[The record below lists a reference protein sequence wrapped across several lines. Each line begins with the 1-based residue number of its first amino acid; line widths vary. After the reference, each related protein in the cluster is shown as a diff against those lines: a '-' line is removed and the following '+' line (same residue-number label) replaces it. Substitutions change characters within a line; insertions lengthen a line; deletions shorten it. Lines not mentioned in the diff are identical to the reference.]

1 MLLQLFFVS
10 DITIR
15 FAGMEVCLKQC
26 SPPKKKTEKNC
37 SWKRDKK
44 SFVTICCWLKT
55 QFLSFTSSGNSCC
68 RNLLVAKIRQ
78 TEVLLAS
85 LNTYQ
90 SFHKKNRL
98 ELCQKMLLERR
109 GSSHEFTIEFLWHEQ
124 WTLIW
129 IIIIGFQDKDRC
141 ASTYVQLLL
150 GPFWLMCVSTL
161 LLSSSVIFFANF
173 FYVLCYLMGELLQV
187 VDFYIYVKLNFI
199 IFFPS

>member
-1 MLLQLFFVS
+1 MLLQLIFVS

-26 SPPKKKTEKNC
+26 SPPKKTEKNC

-90 SFHKKNRL
+90 SFHKK
-98 ELCQKMLLERR
+98 K
-109 GSSHEFTIEFLWHEQ
+109 SS
-124 WTLIW
+124 WTLPKNAFREKRKFTW
-129 IIIIGFQDKDRC
+129 IHNRISL
-141 ASTYVQLLL
+141 AWTVNTY
-150 GPFWLMCVSTL
+150 
-161 LLSSSVIFFANF
+161 
-173 FYVLCYLMGELLQV
+173 
-187 VDFYIYVKLNFI
+187 LNNNYRI
-199 IFFPS
+199 SR

>member
-1 MLLQLFFVS
+1 MKLQLFFVS
-10 DITIR
+10 DLTIR

-150 GPFWLMCVSTL
+150 GPFWLMCVCTF
-161 LLSSSVIFFANF
+161 LLSSSVIFFANSF
-173 FYVLCYLMGELLQV
+173 MYMLSNGGTAASGRF
-187 VDFYIYVKLNFI
+187 
-199 IFFPS
+199 

>member
-1 MLLQLFFVS
+1 MVMKWNMLLQLFFVS

-90 SFHKKNRL
+90 SFHKK
-98 ELCQKMLLERR
+98 K
-109 GSSHEFTIEFLWHEQ
+109 SS
-124 WTLIW
+124 WTLPKNAFREKRKFTW
-129 IIIIGFQDKDRC
+129 IHNRISL
-141 ASTYVQLLL
+141 AWTVNTY
-150 GPFWLMCVSTL
+150 
-161 LLSSSVIFFANF
+161 
-173 FYVLCYLMGELLQV
+173 
-187 VDFYIYVKLNFI
+187 LNNNYRI
-199 IFFPS
+199 SR

>member
-78 TEVLLAS
+78 TEVS

-90 SFHKKNRL
+90 SFHKNKKKIVLNFAKKCLR
-98 ELCQKMLLERR
+98 ERERR
-109 GSSHEFTIEFLWHEQ
+109 KFTWLHNRISLA

-129 IIIIGFQDKDRC
+129 IIIIGFQEK
-141 ASTYVQLLL
+141 
-150 GPFWLMCVSTL
+150 W
-161 LLSSSVIFFANF
+161 
-173 FYVLCYLMGELLQV
+173 
-187 VDFYIYVKLNFI
+187 
-199 IFFPS
+199 

>member
-26 SPPKKKTEKNC
+26 SPPKKTEKNC

-141 ASTYVQLLL
+141 VSTYVQLLL
-150 GPFWLMCVSTL
+150 GWPL
-161 LLSSSVIFFANF
+161 LTDVCMYFANTYHPVIFFAIF
-173 FYVLCYLMGELLQV
+173 FYV
-187 VDFYIYVKLNFI
+187 YVI
-199 IFFPS
+199 

>member
-1 MLLQLFFVS
+1 MKLQLFFVS
-10 DITIR
+10 DLTIR

-141 ASTYVQLLL
+141 VSTYVQLLL
-150 GPFWLMCVSTL
+150 GWPL
-161 LLSSSVIFFANF
+161 LTDVCMYFAIIILCYFLCNF
-173 FYVLCYLMGELLQV
+173 FMYMLSNGRPAAGCR
-187 VDFYIYVKLNFI
+187 F
-199 IFFPS
+199 